1 MTGLPPRLKLVVFDC
16 DGTLVDSQHSIV
28 ACMESAWRAFGLA
41 ALPTAASVRRVVGLP
56 LVESIARLHPGGTGA
71 DHAAL
76 ADCYKQAFVAL
87 RRGGPEE
94 EPLFPGVRETVE
106 RLSRAGILL
115 GIATGKGRRGLSVT
129 LSRHDL
135 MEFFVTRQT
144 ADDAPG
150 KPHPGMLLQAMAE
163 TGAGPEETVMVGDT
177 TFDMMMAR
185 NAGVPAVGAAWGY
198 HEPEELHE
206 AGAGA
211 IIQSCADLLSVLPEV
226 MERAR

>member
-1 MTGLPPRLKLVVFDC
+1 MTELPPRLKLVVFDC

-28 ACMESAWRAFGLA
+28 ACMESAWRAFGLS
-41 ALPTAASVRRVVGLP
+41 ALPTAASVRRIVGLP
-56 LVESIARLHPGGTGA
+56 LVEGIALLHPDGSGA

-76 ADCYKQAFVAL
+76 ADCYKQAFLAL
-87 RRGGPEE
+87 RERGPED
-94 EPLFPGVRETVE
+94 EPLFPGVREAVE
-106 RLSRAGILL
+106 QLNRAGVLL

-129 LSRHDL
+129 LSRHGL

-163 TGAGPEETVMVGDT
+163 TGAGPAETVMVGDT
-177 TFDMMMAR
+177 TFDMIMAR
-185 NAGVPAVGAAWGY
+185 NAGVSAVGAAWGY

-211 IIQSCADLLSVLPEV
+211 VIQSCADLLSVLPEV
-226 MERAR
+226 MERTR

>member
-1 MTGLPPRLKLVVFDC
+1 MIPLPPRLKLVVFDC
-16 DGTLVDSQHSIV
+16 DGTLVDSQHSII
-28 ACMESAWRAFGLA
+28 ACMAAAWRAFGLDA
-41 ALPTAASVRRVVGLP
+41 PPTAASVRRVVGLP
-56 LVESIARLHPGGTGA
+56 LVESIARLHPAGTGA
-71 DHAAL
+71 DHLAL
-76 ADCYKQAFVAL
+76 ADCYKQAFHAL

-94 EPLFPGVRETVE
+94 EPLFPGVRETVGY
-106 RLSRAGILL
+106 LAKAGVFL

-163 TGAGPEETVMVGDT
+163 TGAAPEETVMVGDT

-185 NAGVPAVGAAWGY
+185 NAGVPAIGAAWGY
-198 HEPEELHE
+198 HEPAELRE
-206 AGAGA
+206 AGAEVV
-211 IIQSCADLLSVLPEV
+211 IPSCADLLSVLPEV
-226 MERAR
+226 ME

>member
-1 MTGLPPRLKLVVFDC
+1 MSALPQHLKLVVFDC

-28 ACMESAWRAFGLA
+28 SCMESAWRAFGLNV
-41 ALPTAASVRRVVGLP
+41 LPTAASVRRVVGLP
-56 LVESIARLHPGGTGA
+56 LVESIARLHPDGTDA
-71 DHAAL
+71 DHVAL

-94 EPLFPGVRETVE
+94 EPLFPGVRETVR
-106 RLSRAGILL
+106 RLADAGVLL

-129 LSRHDL
+129 LSRHEL

-144 ADDAPG
+144 ADNAPG

-163 TGAGPEETVMVGDT
+163 TGVDPAETVMVGDT

-211 IIQSCADLLSVLPEV
+211 VIPSCADLLSVLPGV
-226 MERAR
+226 MERTR

>member
-28 ACMESAWRAFGLA
+28 ACMASAWRAFGLA
-41 ALPTAASVRRVVGLP
+41 VPPSAASVRRVVGLP
-56 LVESIARLHPGGTGA
+56 LVESIARLHPDGTGA

-76 ADCYKQAFVAL
+76 ADCYKEAFVAL

-94 EPLFPGVRETVE
+94 EPLFPQVRETVE
-106 RLSRAGILL
+106 SLSRAGVML

-129 LSRHDL
+129 LSRHGL

-163 TGAGPEETVMVGDT
+163 TGAGPGETVMVGDT

-198 HEPEELHE
+198 HESEELHE

-211 IIQSCADLLSVLPEV
+211 VIQSCAELLPVLSGV

>member
-41 ALPTAASVRRVVGLP
+41 VPPTAAAVRRIVGLP
-56 LVESIARLHPGGTGA
+56 LVEGIALLHPAGSGS
-71 DHAAL
+71 DHANL
-76 ADCYKQAFVAL
+76 AECYKQAFLAL
-87 RRGGPEE
+87 RERGPED
-94 EPLFPGVRETVE
+94 EPLFPGVRDAVE
-106 RLSRAGILL
+106 QLDRAGVLL

-129 LSRHDL
+129 LSRHEL

-163 TGAGPEETVMVGDT
+163 TGAGPAETVMVGDT

-206 AGAGA
+206 SGARA
-211 IIQSCADLLSVLPEV
+211 VIQSCAELLSVLPEV

>member
-1 MTGLPPRLKLVVFDC
+1 
-16 DGTLVDSQHSIV
+16 
-28 ACMESAWRAFGLA
+28 
-41 ALPTAASVRRVVGLP
+41 VRRIVGLP
-56 LVESIARLHPGGTGA
+56 LVEGIALLHPDGSGA

-76 ADCYKQAFVAL
+76 ADCYKQAFLAL
-87 RRGGPEE
+87 RERGPED
-94 EPLFPGVRETVE
+94 EPLFPGVREAVE
-106 RLSRAGILL
+106 QLNRAGVLL

-129 LSRHDL
+129 LSRHGL

-163 TGAGPEETVMVGDT
+163 TGAGPAETVMVGDT
-177 TFDMMMAR
+177 TFDMIMAR
-185 NAGVPAVGAAWGY
+185 NAGVSAVGAAWGY

-211 IIQSCADLLSVLPEV
+211 VIQSCADLLSVLPEV
-226 MERAR
+226 MERTR